1 MYIYNVGLS
10 GVWGE
15 GGHMGGEAGKY
26 KGNYGASVPFL
37 AVDLF
42 FQEPPGPLG
51 LPWAPWAL
59 GFVFPRGQSLGLRL
73 ACRAWCQDSGQGWG
87 PLD

>member
-1 MYIYNVGLS
+1 MYIYNIGLS

-42 FQEPPGPLG
+42 FQEPPG
-51 LPWAPWAL
+51 APWA
-59 GFVFPRGQSLGLRL
+59 SLGPMGSWILISPGTVT
-73 ACRAWCQDSGQGWG
+73 WT
-87 PLD
+87 